1 MTTTAPTVHA
11 GRRRRLGAAVIGAVL
26 VSTVIAM
33 APGTAGAATVN
44 YVALG
49 DSYAAGPLIPNQSLS
64 PLGCLRSDHNYAHL
78 SASALGLSLTDVSC
92 SGATTSEITQPQ
104 STTIG
109 TNPAQDT
116 ALSAATNVVT
126 MQMGGNDIGFTS
138 IITGCATVWPFG
150 SPCKDKYDPNGN
162 DQLLARINATAPKIA
177 ASIRTIK
184 ARAPHAAVFVVGYG
198 DILPSSG
205 WGCWPVMPFAFGDVP
220 YLNNTEVE
228 LNAMLATTAAA
239 NGAIYVD
246 TYTPS
251 KAHNTCAGSARWIE
265 PIVPTTAA
273 APVHPNALGMQNFAA
288 VVESAM
294 RAHGI
299 S

>member
-1 MTTTAPTVHA
+1 MRARRIGTTV
-11 GRRRRLGAAVIGAVL
+11 LAAAAATVL
-26 VSTVIAM
+26 VAVVPT
-33 APGTAGAATVN
+33 TAGAQPLG
-44 YVALG
+44 YVAMG

-64 PLGCLRSDHNYAHL
+64 PLGCLRSDHNYAHV
-78 SASALGLSLTDVSC
+78 SASALGLALTDVSC
-92 SGATTSEITQPQ
+92 SGATTTNITQPQ
-104 STTIG
+104 STTVG
-109 TNPAQDT
+109 TNPAQDSVLT
-116 ALSAATNVVT
+116 STTNVVT
-126 MQMGGNDIGFTS
+126 LQMGGNDIGFTS
-138 IITGCATVWPFG
+138 ILEGCATVWPFG

-177 ASIRTIK
+177 ASILTIK

-205 WGCWPVMPFAFGDVP
+205 SGCWPVMPFAFGDVS
-220 YLNNTEVE
+220 YLNATEVE
-228 LNAMLATTAAA
+228 LNAMLAAVAGA
-239 NGAIYVD
+239 NGATYID

-251 KAHNTCAGSARWIE
+251 KAHNACTGSGTRWIE
-265 PIVPTTAA
+265 PIVPATAA

-288 VVESAM
+288 VVEGVL